1 MSPSTLGFLLL
12 NCVIWLQHKL
22 NVLFQNMAILL
33 SSSEPL
39 RISQV
44 SYIDSVDD
52 YSSPWLINALK
63 HLILHYRNTS
73 KEIEKIKLDA
83 NLHTRAMHKLGHI
96 KIPDLKD

>member
-1 MSPSTLGFLLL
+1 M
-12 NCVIWLQHKL
+12 I
-22 NVLFQNMAILL
+22 LFQNMAILL

-73 KEIEKIKLDA
+73 KEIEK
-83 NLHTRAMHKLGHI
+83 
-96 KIPDLKD
+96 